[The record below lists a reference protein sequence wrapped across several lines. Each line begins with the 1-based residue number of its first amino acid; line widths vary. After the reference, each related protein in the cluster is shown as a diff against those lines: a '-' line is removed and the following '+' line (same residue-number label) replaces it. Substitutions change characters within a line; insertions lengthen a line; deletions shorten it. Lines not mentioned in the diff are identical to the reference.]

1 MMLHN
6 RTPLVIMAFP
16 TEDLDGDPCLVVVAK
31 GTFDVVKG
39 EPIRWSASPSPIRT
53 TAVPWDPSVPSSV
66 RYEDD
71 LAPFKVGTDI
81 IVNAT
86 AYAPGGQRM
95 PSWRAG
101 VCVGGLKKFLTVTGP
116 RAWVHAPLLGWSLTP
131 IVPVRHVPV
140 RYELAFGGDGV
151 EANPVGLGACE
162 PRKAD
167 TSQPIPAPRVLAGD
181 GRVPELGELYPV
193 EGLGAIARTWQ
204 PRCARAGTFGE
215 AWASQ
220 GGRRLPEDFDGA
232 FWNAAHP
239 ELVMVGFLRGDEE
252 VRLTALHP
260 EHAELGFRL
269 PAVLVA
275 TGAVYGSGYRHGT
288 PARLDTVLIDAE
300 ALRVELTWR
309 AALPLF
315 KGGVEAVHIAM
326 RPLAPA
332 GGAS

>member
-6 RTPLVIMAFP
+6 RTPLVVMAFP
-16 TEDLDGDPCLVVVAK
+16 TEDLDGDPSLVVIAK

-39 EPIRWSASPSPIRT
+39 EPIRWCESPSPIRT
-53 TAVPWDPSVPSSV
+53 AAVPWDPGVPSSV

-71 LAPFKVGTDI
+71 LAPFKVGTDV

-101 VCVGGLKKFLTVTGP
+101 VRVGGLKKFVTVTGP

-151 EANPVGLGACE
+151 EANPGGLGACD

-167 TSQPIPAPRVLAGD
+167 TSQPIAVPRVLAGD
-181 GRVPELGELYPV
+181 GRVPELGEFYPV

-204 PRCARAGTFGE
+204 PRRARAGTFGE
-215 AWASQ
+215 AWASS

-239 ELVMVGFLRGDEE
+239 E
-252 VRLTALHP
+252 
-260 EHAELGFRL
+260 
-269 PAVLVA
+269 
-275 TGAVYGSGYRHGT
+275 S
-288 PARLDTVLIDAE
+288 
-300 ALRVELTWR
+300 
-309 AALPLF
+309 
-315 KGGVEAVHIAM
+315 
-326 RPLAPA
+326 
-332 GGAS
+332 